1 MPKKLF
7 IDAAHQEEVRVVILD
22 GDKLEEY
29 DYETA
34 SKKQL
39 KGNIY
44 LAKVTRVEPSLQ
56 AAFVDYGG
64 NRQGFLAFSE
74 IHPDYYRI
82 PVSDR
87 STEELHTGLIEGQL
101 LGSPYDP
108 RPINVTPNE
117 AAQPSHVDNTDLTDD
132 TTDVL
137 PSTFDAPK
145 IEEPEIIEATSAI
158 ENAFHDLEAKFD
170 VDAFSPEPIDASSEN
185 VIASDD
191 ENTTDENAKNTEIS
205 FDSNVSE
212 EVFQNHEDMPTA
224 RERKELPAFKR
235 YRIQEVIKRRQI
247 LLIQVTK
254 EERGNK
260 GAALTTYISLPG
272 RYCVLMPNT
281 DKDGG
286 GISRKINDPSDRKKL
301 KEAISD
307 LEVEDGM
314 SVIVR
319 TAGSGRSKSEI
330 KRDFEALIRLWEN
343 IRNQTLNSTAPSLV
357 FEEGDLIR
365 RALRDLYSRDV
376 DEIIVEG
383 DEGYKNARNFM
394 RLLIPSHTKKIQ
406 LYKDKTIPLFH
417 HYHIEEQIASID
429 TPIVQLP
436 SGGYLVI
443 NQTEALVAIDV
454 NSGRSTRERNI
465 EETAL
470 RTNLEAAEEIAR
482 QLRLR
487 DLGGLIVIDFI
498 DMGEHANQHN
508 VEKKLKDSVRF
519 DRARIQIGRI
529 SQFGLMEMSRQR
541 LRPSVLEMN
550 SQNCEHCGGVG
561 TIRSVEA
568 RALKILRAIEADAIE
583 APNQE
588 MQVILPAP
596 VALYIFNEKRN
607 ILARIEE
614 VYRQKIVFV
623 TEELMPYEYSIN
635 RIKSLTPPAPAIKA
649 LDAVTLEQPR
659 LEFDSE
665 LEQPHHPPHPAHLH
679 KKEPDHPRKGR
690 RDKRFGGDR
699 NERWDRNAN
708 PRTPF
713 DPMQPMGQPDEQ
725 PMHGFAQPFDITS
738 RPISENQ
745 ALLPSGQPLENKSR
759 FESEPSQQTRNHPR
773 NQRQPRSHDRNQSG
787 QQQFFDLSDPGSQA
801 GATQASELLL
811 TDEVVFTPPR
821 AAKHMNPNVEPGTQA
836 PQISAPNE
844 GQPTDAK
851 PRQPRERTYLRRS
864 PYRTRP
870 PRDANDTRRQ
880 PKQNLMEQKGENIQP
895 QNQFVENKIV
905 ENKVADVQPER
916 TAPQQVAPM
925 IKAEITSPIP
935 SQKDQGINQ
944 ETPRIDTE
952 AKSDTR
958 RDTKSDTKRTPRD
971 RNTGDRNTGDRKTG
985 DRNSRDRKPRDNKR
999 DDSRPPKPAG
1009 KVEII
1014 SSPVY
1019 QPETAPSTGS
1029 SSEKPA
1035 PKTNKDLNMI
1045 VDKPATPKKG
1055 WWSKK

>member
-87 STEELHTGLIEGQL
+87 SSDESNLGFKEGQFLEPSLRPIPIHIISNEEEQHNSVVDVGSSCIDAPEVPIENITQEQSVEINVDVISPDIVSHEDLVSETVQQEEPSDNGDEKSAEVNEETFQNLEELPIE
-101 LGSPYDP
+101 
-108 RPINVTPNE
+108 
-117 AAQPSHVDNTDLTDD
+117 
-132 TTDVL
+132 
-137 PSTFDAPK
+137 
-145 IEEPEIIEATSAI
+145 
-158 ENAFHDLEAKFD
+158 
-170 VDAFSPEPIDASSEN
+170 
-185 VIASDD
+185 
-191 ENTTDENAKNTEIS
+191 
-205 FDSNVSE
+205 
-212 EVFQNHEDMPTA
+212 
-224 RERKELPAFKR
+224 RERQELPVFKR

-247 LLIQVTK
+247 LLVQVTK

-286 GISRKINDPSDRKKL
+286 GISRKINDPNDRKKL
-301 KEAISD
+301 KEVISD

-357 FEEGDLIR
+357 FEEGDLIK

-383 DEGYKNARNFM
+383 EEGYKNARNFM
-394 RLLIPSHTKKIQ
+394 RLLIPSHIKKIQ

-498 DMGEHANQHN
+498 DMGEHNNQHN

-529 SQFGLMEMSRQR
+529 SQFGLLEMSRQR

-635 RIKSLTPPAPAIKA
+635 RIKSLAPPAPVVKA

-659 LEFDSE
+659 KGLQEIDQE
-665 LEQPHHPPHPAHLH
+665 LDQPHHPPHPAHLH

-690 RDKRFGGDR
+690 RDRRFGGDR
-699 NERWDRNAN
+699 TQRWDKNTN
-708 PRTPF
+708 PRTSF
-713 DPMQPMGQPDEQ
+713 DPMQPIEPIGGQSIDQ
-725 PMHGFAQPFDITS
+725 PLYGFAQPFDIMS
-738 RPISENQ
+738 GPISENQ
-745 ALLPSGQPLENKSR
+745 PLLPSGQPLENKSR
-759 FESEPSQQTRNHPR
+759 FESEQRQQTRTHPR
-773 NQRQPRSHDRNQSG
+773 HQRQSRNHDRSQSG
-787 QQQFFDLSDPGSQA
+787 QQQFFDLSGSGSQTDV
-801 GATQASELLL
+801 TQASELLL
-811 TDEVVFTPPR
+811 TDEVVFTPPH
-821 AAKHMNPNVEPGTQA
+821 AAAQHINPNLVSGHQVAQTNV
-836 PQISAPNE
+836 PNE
-844 GQPTDAK
+844 GQPTETK

-870 PRDANDTRRQ
+870 PRDQNDTRRQ
-880 PKQNLMEQKGENIQP
+880 PRQNLMEQGGENSQP
-895 QNQFVENKIV
+895 QTQFVENKAVDI
-905 ENKVADVQPER
+905 QPESTTFQQ
-916 TAPQQVAPM
+916 TAPVMSEAVTFNMPQQNVHM
-925 IKAEITSPIP
+925 QQESP
-935 SQKDQGINQ
+935 NA
-944 ETPRIDTE
+944 DTIE
-952 AKSDTR
+952 GKSDTPR
-958 RDTKSDTKRTPRD
+958 ETRSDTKRSPRD
-971 RNTGDRNTGDRKTG
+971 RKTGDKKTG
-985 DRNSRDRKPRDNKR
+985 DRNSRDRKPRD
-999 DDSRPPKPAG
+999 DSRPQKPAG

-1019 QPETAPSTGS
+1019 QSETS
-1029 SSEKPA
+1029 SNVDTSEKPA
-1035 PKTNKDLNMI
+1035 PKSDHLNII
-1045 VDKPATPKKG
+1045 VDKPPTPKKG

>member
-1 MPKKLF
+1 MSKKLF

-87 STEELHTGLIEGQL
+87 SSEEPNLGFKEGQFL
-101 LGSPYDP
+101 EPSL
-108 RPINVTPNE
+108 RPIPINIIPNE
-117 AAQPSHVDNTDLTDD
+117 EEQNNSII
-132 TTDVL
+132 DVE
-137 PSTFDAPK
+137 PSTIDAP
-145 IEEPEIIEATSAI
+145 EIPI
-158 ENAFHDLEAKFD
+158 ENSVQEQPLEINFEIA
-170 VDAFSPEPIDASSEN
+170 SPEAASSEDVSSEMMKQEESPDN
-185 VIASDD
+185 GDEKPDD
-191 ENTTDENAKNTEIS
+191 VNEEI
-205 FDSNVSE
+205 
-212 EVFQNHEDMPTA
+212 FQNREELPIE
-224 RERKELPAFKR
+224 RERQELPAFKR

-286 GISRKINDPSDRKKL
+286 GISRKINDPNDRKKL
-301 KEAISD
+301 KEVISD

-383 DEGYKNARNFM
+383 EEGYKNARNFM
-394 RLLIPSHTKKIQ
+394 RLLIPSHIKKIQ

-498 DMGEHANQHN
+498 DMGEHNNQHN

-529 SQFGLMEMSRQR
+529 SQFGLLEMSRQR

-635 RIKSLTPPAPAIKA
+635 RIKSLAPPAPVMKA
-649 LDAVTLEQPR
+649 LNAVTLEQPR
-659 LEFDSE
+659 TGLQEIDQE

-690 RDKRFGGDR
+690 RDRRFGGDR
-699 NERWDRNAN
+699 NQRWDKDTN

-713 DPMQPMGQPDEQ
+713 DPMQPIEQIGGQSIDQ
-725 PMHGFAQPFDITS
+725 SLHGFAQPFNITS
-738 RPISENQ
+738 GPISENQ
-745 ALLPSGQPLENKSR
+745 SLLPPGQPLENKSR
-759 FESEPSQQTRNHPR
+759 FESEQRQQTRTHPR
-773 NQRQPRSHDRNQSG
+773 HQRQSRNQDRNQSG
-787 QQQFFDLSDPGSQA
+787 QQQFFDLSGAGSQTDV
-801 GATQASELLL
+801 TQASELLL
-811 TDEVVFTPPR
+811 TDEVVFTPPH
-821 AAKHMNPNVEPGTQA
+821 AAQRINPNIVSVLQEAQTNT
-836 PQISAPNE
+836 PNE
-844 GQPTDAK
+844 EQPTDAK

-870 PRDANDTRRQ
+870 PRDQNDTRRQ
-880 PKQNLMEQKGENIQP
+880 PKQNLMEKNGENIQP
-895 QNQFVENKIV
+895 QTQFVENKAVDI
-905 ENKVADVQPER
+905 QPER
-916 TAPQQVAPM
+916 TTIQQTVPVINEAITSNIPQQNVQS
-925 IKAEITSPIP
+925 IQQESPDVD
-935 SQKDQGINQ
+935 KNVDK
-944 ETPRIDTE
+944 TE
-952 AKSDTR
+952 GKSDTR
-958 RDTKSDTKRTPRD
+958 RETRSDAKRSPRD
-971 RNTGDRNTGDRKTG
+971 RKTGDRKTG
-985 DRNSRDRKPRDNKR
+985 DRNPRDRKPRD
-999 DDSRPPKPAG
+999 DSKPQKPAG

-1019 QPETAPSTGS
+1019 QSETPSNVS
-1029 SSEKPA
+1029 ASEKPA
-1035 PKTNKDLNMI
+1035 PKSDHLNMI
-1045 VDKPATPKKG
+1045 VDKPAAPKKG

>member
-1 MPKKLF
+1 MSKKLF

-44 LAKVTRVEPSLQ
+44 LAKITRVEPSLQ

-87 STEELHTGLIEGQL
+87 SHEETHLESKESQFV
-101 LGSPYDP
+101 DP
-108 RPINVTPNE
+108 SSNPVAIDVTPDNHQQINFITNTPPSSINE
-117 AAQPSHVDNTDLTDD
+117 SETPSEYN
-132 TTDVL
+132 
-137 PSTFDAPK
+137 A
-145 IEEPEIIEATSAI
+145 EESSIQMQ
-158 ENAFHDLEAKFD
+158 
-170 VDAFSPEPIDASSEN
+170 IDIPDKVSEN
-185 VIASDD
+185 NQEQEALPQDESSDTSGNEKSAD
-191 ENTTDENAKNTEIS
+191 INEEI
-205 FDSNVSE
+205 
-212 EVFQNHEDMPTA
+212 FQNQEDLPIE
-224 RERKELPAFKR
+224 RERQLPAFKR

-247 LLIQVTK
+247 LLVQVTK

-301 KEAISD
+301 KEVISD

-319 TAGSGRSKSEI
+319 TAGSGRSKTEI

-376 DEIIVEG
+376 NEIIVEG

-394 RLLIPSHTKKIQ
+394 RLLIPSHIKKIQ

-498 DMGEHANQHN
+498 DMNEHNNQHN

-529 SQFGLMEMSRQR
+529 SQFGLLEMSRQR

-568 RALKILRAIEADAIE
+568 RALKILRAIEASAIE
-583 APNQE
+583 TPNQE

-635 RIKSLTPPAPAIKA
+635 RIKSLVPSAPVVKN
-649 LDAVTLEQPR
+649 LDAVTLEQPKEER
-659 LEFDSE
+659 DS
-665 LEQPHHPPHPAHLH
+665 LSEQPHHPPHPAHIH
-679 KKEPDHPRKGR
+679 KKEPDHPRKNR
-690 RDKRFGGDR
+690 RDRRFSGNR
-699 NERWDRNAN
+699 NQHWDRNN
-708 PRTPF
+708 NSNPF
-713 DPMQPMGQPDEQ
+713 DPTLSIEQ
-725 PMHGFAQPFDITS
+725 PLHGFAEPFDMIS
-738 RPISENQ
+738 GPISEVQ
-745 ALLPSGQPLENKSR
+745 PLLPSGQPFENKSR
-759 FESEPSQQTRNHPR
+759 FESTPRQPIRNPSRHPR
-773 NQRQPRSHDRNQSG
+773 QARNYAKSHDKNQSG
-787 QQQFFDLSDPGSQA
+787 QQQFFDLSGPGHPTEV
-801 GATQASELLL
+801 TQASELLL
-811 TDEVVFTPPR
+811 TDEVMFTPPYTTSQGDSN
-821 AAKHMNPNVEPGTQA
+821 MMPSFNT
-836 PQISAPNE
+836 SNE
-844 GQPTDAK
+844 GQSHETK
-851 PRQPRERTYLRRS
+851 QQRQPKERTYLRRS
-864 PYRTRP
+864 PYRTRQ
-870 PRDANDTRRQ
+870 PRDSNERRQ
-880 PKQNLMEQKGENIQP
+880 PRQNLMEQSSQDMSL
-895 QNQFVENKIV
+895 QNQFIENQFIENKPVYTQPTSQQNLPDNKEDHLAASHQQKNQNIFEENSV
-905 ENKVADVQPER
+905 EKTETVTDVQQDLEN
-916 TAPQQVAPM
+916 
-925 IKAEITSPIP
+925 ITKKRS
-935 SQKDQGINQ
+935 S
-944 ETPRIDTE
+944 RV
-952 AKSDTR
+952 KSS
-958 RDTKSDTKRTPRD
+958 KE
-971 RNTGDRNTGDRKTG
+971 KTG
-985 DRNSRDRKPRDNKR
+985 ERQSRTKKPKDNQR
-999 DDSRPPKPAG
+999 GDSRPPKPAG

-1019 QPETAPSTGS
+1019 QSEDMQQSDNNAEKSTS
-1029 SSEKPA
+1029 KS
-1035 PKTNKDLNMI
+1035 THDLNMI
-1045 VDKPATPKKG
+1045 VDKPTTPKKG